1 MKRTATLAATIA
13 ALAALAGCGSSA
25 GSTATSTPATSTTS
39 TGLTSTSS
47 TSSSSSSTAA
57 SGVTVTPSSGPP
69 TTVFS
74 VRFVAPASSS
84 TGAGARIG
92 YTLGLTGSGGGGCV
106 AVRSVPINAAVKGRP
121 VIVALDPAH
130 LGGRWCTGTH
140 TARVLELQRPRCAA
154 GIMCPQFVRVIA
166 LIGTATFVV
175 KP

>member
-1 MKRTATLAATIA
+1 M
-13 ALAALAGCGSSA
+13 
-25 GSTATSTPATSTTS
+25 
-39 TGLTSTSS
+39 
-47 TSSSSSSTAA
+47 
-57 SGVTVTPSSGPP
+57 
-69 TTVFS
+69 
-74 VRFVAPASSS
+74 
-84 TGAGARIG
+84 
-92 YTLGLTGSGGGGCV
+92 

-166 LIGTATFVV
+166 VIGTATFVV